1 MIPTLGQA
9 CAMNALA
16 YEDQGETVMTRGWV
30 RHPRV
35 ACNDSGCIVVPWQ
48 HGDGSVY
55 LAVRGSNSRRDTL
68 DDIKVFF
75 GQPPLAR
82 IAFLE
87 RYIQTHHRQL
97 LDERRLMVGG
107 HSLGGLVAMGVA
119 ARWGLA
125 GVVQNSPGWLIDPP
139 PAEALARVVEVRTGR
154 DVVGVWGH
162 SVPTTVTVHDPE
174 AGKWDWK
181 KLHNVDRQVHLVQQH
196 GLAHLSLDDP
206 ALRQQPKP
214 RPAFK
219 SAPGTVDWMLA
230 TWTRVN
236 EDHELVAAPEKRR
249 RPRT

>member
-1 MIPTLGQA
+1 MIPTLVQA

-16 YEDQGETVMTRGWV
+16 YEDQGESPVTGEWERRALT
-30 RHPRV
+30 
-35 ACNDSGCIVVPWQ
+35 ACSDSGCIVVPW
-48 HGDGSVY
+48 HHCDGSVY
-55 LAVRGSNSRRDTL
+55 LAIRGSNSRRDTL

-87 RYIQTHHRQL
+87 RYIQTHHRQA
-97 LDERRLMVGG
+97 LDDGQLMVGG

-119 ARWGLA
+119 ARWRLP
-125 GVVQNSPGWLIDPP
+125 GVVQNSPGWLINA
-139 PAEALARVVEVRTGR
+139 PAPEALARMVEVRTGR

-181 KLHNVDRQVHLVQQH
+181 KLHNVDRQMRLVEQH
-196 GLAHLSLDDP
+196 GLAHMRLDDP
-206 ALRQQPKP
+206 ALRLQPKP

-219 SAPGTVDWMLA
+219 SVPSTVDWMLA

-236 EDHELVAAPEKRR
+236 EDHAQVALPGKRR
-249 RPRT
+249 KPGI